1 MAQSDPDDLDPLLTE
16 ACAALPLFPLPGMVF
31 LPHTLLPLHV
41 FEPRYRALVADAL
54 AADGVLA
61 VPQLLADEAPGAAP
75 PAIARVVGVG
85 RIVQHQELPGGRSN
99 VVLAGIGRA
108 RITTEIGGD
117 APYRLAQAVALPPP
131 RAGGGLARARLLASL
146 AALAQREPAVAGAVR
161 SLLERDVVTP
171 ALCAAVA
178 HMLLR
183 DPRDRQVFLELE
195 AESDQVEHLLVA
207 LATVSAGP
215 GLEA

>member
-1 MAQSDPDDLDPLLTE
+1 MPAPEPDELDPLLTE

-41 FEPRYRALVADAL
+41 FEPRYRALIVDAM

-61 VPQLLADEAPGAAP
+61 VPQLLAAETPGAP
-75 PAIARVVGVG
+75 PPPVARVVGVG
-85 RIVQHQELPGGRSN
+85 RIVQHQEMPDGRSN
-99 VVLAGIGRA
+99 IVLAGIGRA
-108 RITTEIGGD
+108 RILAEIAGD
-117 APYRLAQAVALPPP
+117 APYRVAMAEALAPP
-131 RAGGGLARARLLASL
+131 RPDAGLARPRLLGSL
-146 AALAQREPAVAGAVR
+146 AALAQREPAVAGPVR

-183 DPRDRQVFLELE
+183 DPRDRQAFLELE
-195 AESDQVEHLLVA
+195 AESAQVEHLLVA
-207 LATVSAGP
+207 LSSIAAGP
-215 GLEA
+215 GPEA

>member
-1 MAQSDPDDLDPLLTE
+1 MVPSDPDDLDPLLRA
-16 ACAALPLFPLPGMVF
+16 ACAALPLFPLPGLVF

-61 VPQLLADEAPGAAP
+61 VPQLLPAAP
-75 PAIARVVGVG
+75 DAAGPGPIAAVVGVG
-85 RIVQHQELPGGRSN
+85 RIVKQQVMPDGRSN
-99 VVLAGIGRA
+99 ILLAGIGRA
-108 RITTEIGGD
+108 RVVAEIAGD
-117 APYRLAQAVALPPP
+117 APYRVARATPLAAP
-131 RAGGGLARARLLASL
+131 RPDTGLARPRLLGAL
-146 AALAQREPAVAGAVR
+146 AGLAQREPAAAGPVR

-183 DPRDRQVFLELE
+183 EPGERQAFLELDSE
-195 AESDQVEHLLVA
+195 AAQVEHLLVS
-207 LATVSAGP
+207 LATVAAAP
-215 GLEA
+215 GVEA

>member
-1 MAQSDPDDLDPLLTE
+1 MAPPPDDDLDPLLTE

-54 AADGVLA
+54 AADGVMA
-61 VPQLLADEAPGAAP
+61 VPQLLAAETAGGAPAP
-75 PAIARVVGVG
+75 IARVVGVG
-85 RIVQHQELPGGRSN
+85 RIVRHQAMPDGRSN
-99 VVLAGIGRA
+99 IVLAGIGRA
-108 RITTEIGGD
+108 RVVGEIAGD
-117 APYRLAQAVALPPP
+117 APYRVAQAEPLSAP
-131 RAGGGLARARLLASL
+131 RKDAGLARARLMGAL
-146 AALAQREPAVAGAVR
+146 AALAQREPAVAGPVR

-183 DPRDRQVFLELE
+183 EPRDRQAFLELD
-195 AESDQVEHLLVA
+195 AESAQIEHLLVA
-207 LATVSAGP
+207 LTTLSAGP
-215 GLEA
+215 GMEA